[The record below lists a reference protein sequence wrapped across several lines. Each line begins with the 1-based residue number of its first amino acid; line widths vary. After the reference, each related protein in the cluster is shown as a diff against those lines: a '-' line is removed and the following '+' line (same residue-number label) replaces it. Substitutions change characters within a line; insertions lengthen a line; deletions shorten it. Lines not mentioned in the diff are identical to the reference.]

1 MNRKQHFIW
10 VSLFFT
16 FFLTQVTLEAQEP
29 VILDSKMKPGI
40 SNDMRI
46 EELKVRWKKAA
57 LENCPGVPCVT
68 VTVPGSPTGVSATA
82 GNAQA
87 TVSFTAPSSTGSS
100 GITGYTVTSNPGGI
114 TGTGSG
120 SPITVTGLTNGTS
133 YTFTVVAINAA
144 GNSVASTAS
153 SSVTPAAPAPS
164 FTCGTS
170 TVSDIDANSY
180 NTVSMGTQCW
190 LKENLRVGK
199 YNDGT
204 VIPLDATGG
213 TSGNGSGEG
222 WSGLSSGAK
231 TVYEHNP
238 VYLSALG
245 YLYNAY
251 AAIDPRGI
259 CPSGWKVPTISEWQ
273 TLETFLRVGSEVG
286 HKMMVT
292 TTPYGWNQP
301 LKNNSLGFSALSSGS
316 RTGFQYSGSPG
327 NGTFWEAGVPGNTST
342 SYHAKWWSST
352 PVSSSTYINNAN
364 LEDGN
369 TNSSLYLG
377 TERPTEGMSIRCIK
391 I

>member
-1 MNRKQHFIW
+1 MNKTKRFLGLIPILL
-10 VSLFFT
+10 VLISLSV
-16 FFLTQVTLEAQEP
+16 LQAQIP
-29 VILDSKMKPGI
+29 AAIDTKMK
-40 SNDMRI
+40 SDYMRNFEV

-57 LENCPGVPCVT
+57 LENCPGVPCLA

-82 GNAQA
+82 GNAQV
-87 TVSFTAPSSTGSS
+87 TVSFTVPSSTGGS
-100 GITGYTVTSNPGGI
+100 GITGYTVTSFPGGI

-170 TVSDIDANSY
+170 TVSDIDGNSY

-213 TSGNGSGEG
+213 TSGNVSGEG

-238 VYLSALG
+238 VYLNALG

-316 RTGFQYSGSPG
+316 RIGFQYSGS
-327 NGTFWEAGVPGNTST
+327 TFHGKFTEAGVPGNTST
-342 SYHAKWWSST
+342 TFHAAWWSST

-369 TNSSLYLG
+369 LNNSLWLA
-377 TERPTEGMSIRCIK
+377 TAIPTSGMSIRCTK

>member
-1 MNRKQHFIW
+1 MNKTKRFLGLIPILL
-10 VSLFFT
+10 VLISLSV
-16 FFLTQVTLEAQEP
+16 LQAQIP
-29 VILDSKMKPGI
+29 AAIDTKMK
-40 SNDMRI
+40 SDYMRNFEV

-57 LENCPGVPCVT
+57 LENCPGVPCLA

-82 GNAQA
+82 GNAQV
-87 TVSFTAPSSTGSS
+87 TVSFTVPSSTGGS
-100 GITGYTVTSNPGGI
+100 GITGYTVTSFPGGI

-120 SPITVTGLTNGTS
+120 SPIPVTGLTNGTS

-170 TVSDIDANSY
+170 TVSDIDGNSY

-213 TSGNGSGEG
+213 TSGNVSGEG

-238 VYLSALG
+238 VYLNALG

-316 RTGFQYSGSPG
+316 RIGFQYSGSPFHG
-327 NGTFWEAGVPGNTST
+327 KFLEAGVPGNTST
-342 SYHAKWWSST
+342 TFHAAWWSST

-369 TNSSLYLG
+369 LNNSLWLA
-377 TERPTEGMSIRCIK
+377 TAIPTSGMSIRCTK

>member
-1 MNRKQHFIW
+1 MKKTKLLTGIIPVFLFSFS
-10 VSLFFT
+10 SLV
-16 FFLTQVTLEAQEP
+16 LKAQIP
-29 VILDSKMKPGI
+29 AAIDTKMK
-40 SNDMRI
+40 SDNMRNFQV
-46 EELKVRWKKAA
+46 EEIKVRWKKAA

-68 VTVPGSPTGVSATA
+68 GPGS
-82 GNAQA
+82 
-87 TVSFTAPSSTGSS
+87 
-100 GITGYTVTSNPGGI
+100 
-114 TGTGSG
+114 
-120 SPITVTGLTNGTS
+120 
-133 YTFTVVAINAA
+133 
-144 GNSVASTAS
+144 
-153 SSVTPAAPAPS
+153 S

-170 TVSDIDANSY
+170 TIADIDGNSY
-180 NTVSMGTQCW
+180 NTVSIGTQCW

-213 TSGNGSGEG
+213 TAGSVSGEG

-238 VYLSALG
+238 VYLNALG

-316 RTGFQYSGSPG
+316 RIGFQYSGS
-327 NGTFWEAGVPGNTST
+327 TFHGKFTEAGVPGNTST
-342 SYHAKWWSST
+342 TFHAAWWSST
-352 PVSSSTYINNAN
+352 PVSSSTNINNAY

-369 TNSSLYLG
+369 SNSSLWLDTRG
-377 TERPTEGMSIRCIK
+377 PTEGMSIRCIK